1 MSQAQ
6 LTDYF
11 STRKLPRGSQALINK
26 EKSVQ
31 SVETFQRTTR
41 SRSAKQTPVVIEQV
55 SPVEKEKI
63 VEDKQKIKNEKCKKV
78 IEEVEAV
85 VVSEKTIEEA
95 APEKEKKAKLTADE
109 LKEKVKNFRQKLQ
122 KHNEKF
128 AKKSELEEKKVEK
141 DPPTPAYEKYASLAL
156 NDETIK
162 TSNDDEK
169 KLILPSKH
177 QNLIELFKGSDNIVK
192 FLYNRQEVCT
202 YSKLKNGV
210 QSMTKK

>member
-1 MSQAQ
+1 MKINILLFLNLDIFFRAKSLIFYKMSQAQ

-26 EKSVQ
+26 EKNVQ

-41 SRSAKQTPVVIEQV
+41 SRAAKQTHIEQV
-55 SPVEKEKI
+55 AQVEKE
-63 VEDKQKIKNEKCKKV
+63 DKQKV
-78 IEEVEAV
+78 IEEVEAPV
-85 VVSEKTIEEA
+85 
-95 APEKEKKAKLTADE
+95 EKEKKQKLTADE

-128 AKKSELEEKKVEK
+128 AKKSELEEKKVERE
-141 DPPTPAYEKYASLAL
+141 PTPAYEKYASLAL

-169 KLILPSKH
+169 KLTLPSKH

-210 QSMTKK
+210 QSMIKK

>member
-41 SRSAKQTPVVIEQV
+41 SRAAKQTDMEQV
-55 SPVEKEKI
+55 AQVEK
-63 VEDKQKIKNEKCKKV
+63 VDKQKV
-78 IEEVEAV
+78 IEEVEAPV
-85 VVSEKTIEEA
+85 
-95 APEKEKKAKLTADE
+95 EKEKKQKLTADE

-128 AKKSELEEKKVEK
+128 AKKSELEEKKVAG

-169 KLILPSKH
+169 KLTLPSKH

-210 QSMTKK
+210 QAMIKK

>member
-1 MSQAQ
+1 MKINILLFLNLDIFFRAKSLIFYKMSQAQ

-41 SRSAKQTPVVIEQV
+41 SRAAKQTHIEQV
-55 SPVEKEKI
+55 AQVEK
-63 VEDKQKIKNEKCKKV
+63 VDKQKV
-78 IEEVEAV
+78 IEEVEAPV
-85 VVSEKTIEEA
+85 
-95 APEKEKKAKLTADE
+95 EKEKKQKLTADE

-128 AKKSELEEKKVEK
+128 AKKSELEEKKVERE
-141 DPPTPAYEKYASLAL
+141 PTPAYEKYASLAL

-169 KLILPSKH
+169 KLTLPSKH

-210 QSMTKK
+210 QSMIKK